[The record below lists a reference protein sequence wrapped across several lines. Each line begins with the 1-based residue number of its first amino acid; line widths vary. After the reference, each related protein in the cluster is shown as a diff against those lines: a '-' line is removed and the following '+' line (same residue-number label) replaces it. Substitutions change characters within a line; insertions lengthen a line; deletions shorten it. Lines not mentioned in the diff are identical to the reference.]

1 MEIELLVRAVIEDH
15 GRFLIAHTKG
25 ASNTYLPG
33 GHVEAGESLKHALV
47 RELKEEL
54 GLDVEVDR
62 YLGAIEHAWVDG
74 GGNNHEISHFF
85 QVTSFGANEDR
96 PPKSLEDNIDFSWL
110 APSEFDKQNLQPA
123 PLRQLITNLKSQP
136 QTIWYASTID
146 SSEG

>member
-25 ASNTYLPG
+25 ASNTYMPG
-33 GHVEAGESLKHALV
+33 GHVESGESLKHALV
-47 RELKEEL
+47 RELIDEL
-54 GLDVEVDR
+54 GLEVEVGP

-85 QVTSFGANEDR
+85 QVTSSGANEDR
-96 PPKSLEDNIDFSWL
+96 PPKSLEDHIEFFWL
-110 APSEFDKQNLQPA
+110 APSEFDERNLQPA

>member
-1 MEIELLVRAVIEDH
+1 LEIELLVRAVIEDH

-33 GHVEAGESLKHALV
+33 GHVDAGESLKHALA

-54 GLDVEVDR
+54 GIAAKVGR
-62 YLGAIEHAWVDG
+62 YLGAIEHAWVDTAV
-74 GGNNHEISHFF
+74 NNHEISHFF
-85 QVTSFGANEDR
+85 HVTSSGANEDR
-96 PPKSLEDNIDFSWL
+96 PPKSLEDHIDFSWL

-136 QTIWYASTID
+136 QSIWYASTID
-146 SSEG
+146 PSEG

>member
-1 MEIELLVRAVIEDH
+1 LEIELLVRAVIEDH

-54 GLDVEVDR
+54 GIEVEVVR
-62 YLGAIEHAWVDG
+62 YLGAIEHSWEDAADD
-74 GGNNHEISHFF
+74 NHEIGHFF
-85 QVTSFGANEDR
+85 QVTSSGTSADQSPR
-96 PPKSLEDNIDFSWL
+96 SLEEHIEFTWLSPSDF
-110 APSEFDKQNLQPA
+110 AEYNLQPA
-123 PLRQLITNLKSQP
+123 PLRQLIANLSSQP